1 MTDALELVLRYIIA
15 ALCGWLVQRGFS
27 GLSDPS
33 IVAALTTIAGGV
45 ILWLLTV
52 SRGLAKS
59 TVAYMLARLQARH
72 KTALVAAAA
81 DVPGVQAITADA
93 VIANAIPS
101 VKVTAS

>member
-1 MTDALELVLRYIIA
+1 MSDAIELVLRYLVA
-15 ALCGWLVQRGFS
+15 AGCGWLVQRGFS

-72 KTALVAAAA
+72 KTALVAEAAK
-81 DVPGVQAITADA
+81 VPGVQSIMADA
-93 VIANAIPS
+93 VIADAIPS
-101 VKVTAS
+101 DKVVAS